1 LRSAQH
7 NSVLEWRFSK
17 EKTEIRKLFGKR
29 RFGSFAQP
37 MNLPAK
43 PILNTMS
50 SMKKIELDIVAL
62 SHSVTQSH
70 NYAVVL
76 GEQHG
81 TRRLPIVIGGFE
93 AQAIA
98 VAMER
103 MAPNRPLTHDLFK
116 NAFET
121 FDINLREVIINNLL
135 DGIFYARLVCE
146 RNGEV
151 YEIDSR
157 TSDALAMA
165 VRFNCPIYT
174 YEFILDAAGV
184 VLEEPEGTAAKKP
197 ASTSTS
203 SSRGTSSAKQRPAK
217 AASLTSYSVEEL
229 SKLLEEVL
237 AKEDYEQAAKIRDE
251 INRRKEEG

>member
-1 LRSAQH
+1 
-7 NSVLEWRFSK
+7 
-17 EKTEIRKLFGKR
+17 
-29 RFGSFAQP
+29 
-37 MNLPAK
+37 
-43 PILNTMS
+43 
-50 SMKKIELDIVAL
+50 MKKIELDIVAL

-103 MAPNRPLTHDLFK
+103 MTPNRPLTHDLFK
-116 NAFET
+116 NALET
-121 FDINLREVIINNLL
+121 FEVDLKEVIINNLL
-135 DGIFYARLVCE
+135 DGIFYARLICLH
-146 RNGEV
+146 NGELI
-151 YEIDSR
+151 EIDSR

-184 VLEEPEGTAAKKP
+184 VLEDPDDGGGAKP
-197 ASTSTS
+197 
-203 SSRGTSSAKQRPAK
+203 SAKPRRQAPPPPAN
-217 AASLTSYSVEEL
+217 APLNSYSIDAL
-229 SKLLEEVL
+229 NKMLDEVL
-237 AKEDYEQAAKIRDE
+237 AREDYEQAAKIRDE
-251 INRRKEEG
+251 MTRRSEKS

>member
-1 LRSAQH
+1 
-7 NSVLEWRFSK
+7 
-17 EKTEIRKLFGKR
+17 
-29 RFGSFAQP
+29 
-37 MNLPAK
+37 
-43 PILNTMS
+43 
-50 SMKKIELDIVAL
+50 MKKIELDIVAL

-76 GEQHG
+76 GEQNG

-121 FDINLREVIINNLL
+121 FNIDLKEVIINNLL

-146 RNGEV
+146 RSGEV

-184 VLEEPEGTAAKKP
+184 VLEEPEGSTKK
-197 ASTSTS
+197 ASTTRGGST
-203 SSRGTSSAKQRPAK
+203 TAAKQRPAK
-217 AASLTSYSVEEL
+217 GAALNTYSVEEL
-229 SKLLEEVL
+229 TRLLDDVL

-251 INRRKEEG
+251 ITRRKEEG